1 MNEITNFRGDATA
14 SEANSLAD
22 QEVDALLARVG
33 ERVRKARHLKGLPRR
48 VLSEM
53 SGVSPRYLAQLES
66 GSGNISIGLLQRVAL
81 ALGYRMEWLVTEE
94 DPWSSEALHM
104 AELFLSATKDVR
116 QRVIATLTP
125 QSPEARRAQ
134 RICLIGLR
142 GAGKSTLGAMAG
154 AALNIPFVELNRQI
168 EEQSGMPVN
177 EVLALYGQEGYRR
190 LEAQALDRV
199 LSTYES
205 MVLAV
210 AGGIVAEPDTYATL
224 LDRFHTIWIK
234 ASPKEHM
241 SRVLAQGDTRPMAG
255 NPEAMDQ
262 LKSILSS
269 REALYAKA
277 EARVDTA
284 GRTIEQSLDE
294 LLTII
299 RDRGFLL

>member
-1 MNEITNFRGDATA
+1 
-14 SEANSLAD
+14 
-22 QEVDALLARVG
+22 
-33 ERVRKARHLKGLPRR
+33 
-48 VLSEM
+48 
-53 SGVSPRYLAQLES
+53 
-66 GSGNISIGLLQRVAL
+66 
-81 ALGYRMEWLVTEE
+81 
-94 DPWSSEALHM
+94 M
-104 AELFLSATKDVR
+104 AELFRGATKDVR

-190 LEAQALDRV
+190 LEAQALERV
-199 LSTYES
+199 LSTYET

-224 LDRFHTIWIK
+224 LDRFHTVWIK

-262 LKSILSS
+262 LKSILAS

-277 EARVDTA
+277 EARIDTA

-294 LLTII
+294 LLSII